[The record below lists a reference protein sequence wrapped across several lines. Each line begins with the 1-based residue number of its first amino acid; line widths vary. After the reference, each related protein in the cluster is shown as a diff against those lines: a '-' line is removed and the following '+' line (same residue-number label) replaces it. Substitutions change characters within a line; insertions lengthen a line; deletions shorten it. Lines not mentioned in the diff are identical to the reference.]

1 MVTSS
6 INPTLTL
13 DDIDRC
19 KGGPATSQC
28 YPGYSGAL
36 CQGCDYF
43 NDYTLTMGNECKKCT
58 SNLASMIFSYAIS
71 WLGSYALELYFL
83 YTLIESNKNF
93 VKISTGN
100 EESQSKLLKFKEK
113 YYQGIQT
120 RLFINYSQILYI
132 ICLCPIHVP
141 SADWICE

>member
-1 MVTSS
+1 
-6 INPTLTL
+6 
-13 DDIDRC
+13 
-19 KGGPATSQC
+19 
-28 YPGYSGAL
+28 
-36 CQGCDYF
+36 
-43 NDYTLTMGNECKKCT
+43 
-58 SNLASMIFSYAIS
+58 MIFSYAIS